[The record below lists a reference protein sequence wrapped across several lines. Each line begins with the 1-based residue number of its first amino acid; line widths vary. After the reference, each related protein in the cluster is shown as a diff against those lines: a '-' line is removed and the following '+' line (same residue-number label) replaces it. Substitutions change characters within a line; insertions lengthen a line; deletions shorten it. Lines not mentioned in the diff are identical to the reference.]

1 MMFRKITRF
10 CLLALS
16 VASLSAC
23 IEENP
28 TEVGDVLLPSGDVI
42 SFEVLLPAASFLVW
56 DSSFTGYS
64 KVTDAQFAII
74 ARQFENAVDANML
87 TRFGQLPAVQVI
99 RNTTTNLAVNDSSP
113 KYFSGLL
120 VLKFD
125 TLVTPLTRPVL
136 LRLFPTTEEWDVSA
150 TWTNRIDTGTVQ
162 LPWKTP
168 GGTRGP
174 SVDTASWVAGDS
186 VVLRVDS
193 QTIALWNDTTNKA
206 RGALITAE
214 TNNTRIKVLST
225 AFHVSAHSS
234 IRADTVIKV
243 DALPL
248 VRTFVFNPTPSTA
261 GVSGIRAGGT
271 PSWRAFVRLR
281 SDLTSLSFPC
291 PNRPNCTVPLDSVNL
306 SAAQLLLKPVR
317 APAGFPPEDSMY
329 LDVRGISTSAGVPL
343 SRSPLGNR
351 ISASAAI
358 KPTFFTNPTATDVV
372 SIDIT
377 NFIAHLTD
385 KTVKDADR
393 LPPALAILQLG
404 EPFTFGFATFDA
416 APTLRL
422 VLTKAL
428 EKNQ

>member
-1 MMFRKITRF
+1 MMFRKLTKLF
-10 CLLALS
+10 LLALS
-16 VASLSAC
+16 VASLSSC

-42 SFEVLLPAASFLVW
+42 SFEILLPASSFLVW

-74 ARQFENAVDANML
+74 ARKFENTVDANML
-87 TRFGQLPAVQVI
+87 TRFGQLPSTIVV
-99 RNTTTNLAVNDSSP
+99 RNTTTNTAVTDSAP
-113 KYFSGLL
+113 KYFTGRL

-150 TWTNRIDTGTVQ
+150 TWTNRVDTGSVH
-162 LPWKTP
+162 LPWTTP
-168 GGTRGP
+168 GGTRGA
-174 SVDTASWVAGDS
+174 SVDTATWAAGDS

-193 QTIALWNDTTNKA
+193 QTIALWNDTTNKG
-206 RGALITAE
+206 RGALIVAE
-214 TNNTRIKVLST
+214 TNNTRVKVLST
-225 AFHVSAHSS
+225 AFRVSARSS
-234 IRADTVIKV
+234 VRADTVVNI
-243 DALPL
+243 DLNPIA
-248 VRTFVFNPTPSTA
+248 RTYVFNPTPSAA

-281 SDLTSLSFPC
+281 SDLTSLTFPC
-291 PNRPNCTVPLDSVNL
+291 PDRSNCTVALDSVNL
-306 SAAQLLLKPVR
+306 SSAQLLLKPVR
-317 APAGFPPEDSMY
+317 PPLGFAPEDSMY
-329 LDVRGISTSAGVPL
+329 LDVRGVSTSAGVPL

-351 ISASAAI
+351 ISASPAI
-358 KPTFFTNPTATDVV
+358 SPTLFINPTPAGVV
-372 SIDIT
+372 KIDIT
-377 NFIAHLTD
+377 SFIAHLTD
-385 KTVKDADR
+385 KTVKEADR
-393 LPPALAILQLG
+393 LPPAFALIQLG

-428 EKNQ
+428 ERNQ